1 MADAKQ
7 LSEISESHVEVDM
20 EAPVSEEDVLKAG
33 GFGARDALGTPL
45 PEAMDATD
53 FEEAVMSADEQG
65 GEKHNHFG
73 VGYDVQQ
80 VEDEEE
86 EDADAEEE
94 QEVAEMPEKQLN
106 DIFVP
111 ASGQTQGIATLR
123 SFGSETVPR
132 FDACHA

>member
-1 MADAKQ
+1 MDDAKRIP
-7 LSEISESHVEVDM
+7 EISESHVEVDM

-33 GFGARDALGTPL
+33 GLGARDSLGTPL

-53 FEEAVMSADEQG
+53 FEEAVMSAVDEG
-65 GEKHNHFG
+65 AEKHNHFG
-73 VGYDVQQ
+73 VGYDGHQTGDDEE
-80 VEDEEE
+80 EDEEE
-86 EDADAEEE
+86 E
-94 QEVAEMPEKQLN
+94 EVAEMPEKQLN

-123 SFGSETVPR
+123 SFGSELVPR